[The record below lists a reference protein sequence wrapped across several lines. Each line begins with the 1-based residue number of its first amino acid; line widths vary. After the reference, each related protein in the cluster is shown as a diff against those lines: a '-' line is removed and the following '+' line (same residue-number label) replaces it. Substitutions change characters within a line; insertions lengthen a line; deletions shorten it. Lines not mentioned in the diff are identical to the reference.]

1 VEPPLEVLVAVDE
14 LAVFVDVVGIV
25 EELEVVAI
33 GGSVKA
39 AKSLLCHQTGIPSP
53 QTVYGLLVTVVV
65 AGLPS
70 TRALSD
76 TLLET

>member
-25 EELEVVAI
+25 EELEVVVF

-53 QTVYGLLVTVVV
+53 QTVYALLVTVVV
-65 AGLPS
+65 AGVPS
-70 TRALSD
+70 TRTLSD
-76 TLLET
+76 TLLGT